1 MLTLQQIADQI
12 IADPTLRVV
21 FVAATRDSA
30 AAFLREM
37 TKRLDGVLEIVT
49 LNRHWLGVAGW
60 DRRSPTLWTIS
71 DGGVIAGTRCD
82 LMVYE
87 YRGKSYFSSAR
98 DTYRCR
104 LTAKGKEEMFD
115 WDREPKPAA

>member
-30 AAFLREM
+30 SAFLREM
-37 TKRLDGVLEIVT
+37 AKRLYGVLEIDKHSRDFLSV
-49 LNRHWLGVAGW
+49 GGW
-60 DRRSPTLWTIS
+60 DKRSPTVWVIP
-71 DGGVIAGTRCD
+71 DGGVVAGTRCD
-82 LMVYE
+82 LVVYE
-87 YRGKSYFSSAR
+87 YRGKSYYSDAR

-104 LTAKGKEEMFD
+104 LTARGKEEVFD
-115 WDREPKPAA
+115 WDREPRPPA